1 MPFAYIYNGQLNP
14 HLRVSFGWAK
24 KFKKAR
30 REQMESKLSNDGH
43 FICLR
48 CHQKC
53 HLKAVMD
60 NGKIE
65 EACIKAW

>member
-1 MPFAYIYNGQLNP
+1 
-14 HLRVSFGWAK
+14 
-24 KFKKAR
+24 
-30 REQMESKLSNDGH
+30 MESKLSNDGH